1 MASRDDNDTGFSES
15 DIHFARETFFRD
27 CPNGYC
33 SKQQFL
39 ASIRKSVVHTSIQKS
54 TLSKILLQTLVIRQ
68 NYRQIRKFFS
78 MMFDIYDRNHDG
90 QLDFNEYIY
99 ALSALTGAN
108 RLRTIETLYNFFDTN
123 NQGYITRQE
132 FNSRKKLAAQFLG
145 QYKTGINDH
154 ISYEQAFNTM
164 DTNKDGQISKEEFI
178 QWHLY
183 DHLTSNGVK
192 MMKKRTRLL
201 KNLSTLVDIRG
212 QIKTSSLQ
220 HNDNNH
226 NHNMSHKNSI
236 DAWLET
242 TINQNNA
249 FDLSSVPSSPTS
261 MKVDRSLLKV
271 LRRARNRFIQHRH
284 TSSDAITDI
293 QHVTTDN
300 QSDSGVFTS
309 SSRTNVND
317 DFESNSLLDIDEDY
331 LQSTNINDPENEL
344 LCQSLEAAL
353 MKTLLE
359 LKKHR
364 KLQVNSSNVSI
375 PVNDDDQVL
384 ITRL

>member
-220 HNDNNH
+220 QETIHN
-226 NHNMSHKNSI
+226 I
-236 DAWLET
+236 RA
-242 TINQNNA
+242 
-249 FDLSSVPSSPTS
+249 
-261 MKVDRSLLKV
+261 LLF
-271 LRRARNRFIQHRH
+271 R
-284 TSSDAITDI
+284 
-293 QHVTTDN
+293 
-300 QSDSGVFTS
+300 
-309 SSRTNVND
+309 
-317 DFESNSLLDIDEDY
+317 
-331 LQSTNINDPENEL
+331 
-344 LCQSLEAAL
+344 
-353 MKTLLE
+353 
-359 LKKHR
+359 
-364 KLQVNSSNVSI
+364 
-375 PVNDDDQVL
+375 
-384 ITRL
+384 